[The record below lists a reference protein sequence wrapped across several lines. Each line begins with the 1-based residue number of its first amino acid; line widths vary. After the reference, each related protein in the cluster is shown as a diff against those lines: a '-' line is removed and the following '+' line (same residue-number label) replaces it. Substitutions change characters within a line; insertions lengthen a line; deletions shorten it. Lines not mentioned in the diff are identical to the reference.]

1 MLHYSLVGFKLEPY
15 QPEVSNM
22 EEHEIE
28 EVWNG
33 RHTDTINDK
42 WQDLAKRCTSYYQFE
57 ELVKTTIKETN
68 NEQ

>member
-1 MLHYSLVGFKLEPY
+1 
-15 QPEVSNM
+15 M

-42 WQDLAKRCTSYYQFE
+42 WQGLAKRCTSYYQFK

-68 NEQ
+68 DEQ